1 LNINSICFFNV
12 CLNITSIE
20 LELISDVDMYHFV
33 EKCSGVTDTD
43 SLSLDIEEDD
53 LPAHILKE

>member
-1 LNINSICFFNV
+1 
-12 CLNITSIE
+12 LNITSIE